1 MVLAYIYMV
10 VTTIVWF
17 IFSGLLDLYFLAHVS
32 DGAKPLFGCRTY
44 SSNVALRCVHSRCV
58 VSITPPSKTVSKT
71 NSSNTIEQ
79 NKQFQHHRAK
89 QTVPTPSSKQFQHHR
104 AKQTSCFVAHR
115 GQDGEAVEV
124 VAASAARITHTHT
137 HKNS

>member
-1 MVLAYIYMV
+1 MFLANIYMV

-79 NKQFQHHRAK
+79 
-89 QTVPTPSSKQFQHHR
+89 TVPTPSSKTNLLLCGPSWSR
-104 AKQTSCFVAHR
+104 W
-115 GQDGEAVEV
+115 
-124 VAASAARITHTHT
+124 
-137 HKNS
+137 